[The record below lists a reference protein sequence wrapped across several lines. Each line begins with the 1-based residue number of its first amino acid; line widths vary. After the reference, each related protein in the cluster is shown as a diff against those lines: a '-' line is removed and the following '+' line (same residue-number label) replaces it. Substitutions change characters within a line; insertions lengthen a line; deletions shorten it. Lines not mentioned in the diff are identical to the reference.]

1 MNPVDDPAEASVRGW
16 LVSEMSVLDPSAA
29 RRRAGNSHGSRRHFN
44 GAVVVRLAGELDM
57 ATWTH
62 LDELLTSA
70 VSDGSGAIVLD
81 LSDVDYI
88 DCRSIGL
95 IVAAFTAAKDRDRSL
110 RVSGLHGMPK
120 DLFDILGLQS
130 LLATPGVD
138 DGRGRHGGE

>member
-1 MNPVDDPAEASVRGW
+1 
-16 LVSEMSVLDPSAA
+16 
-29 RRRAGNSHGSRRHFN
+29 
-44 GAVVVRLAGELDM
+44 M